1 MADLRDWLTRSD
13 SVAKL
18 RGINGVGPKTI
29 DYFKILAGLPAV
41 EVDRRLAKF
50 LNMAGIDYGN
60 YDDAQDV
67 IDRAS
72 DLLGYDRAHLDQS
85 IWQYIG
91 GHS

>member
-41 EVDRRLAKF
+41 EVDRRLEKF
-50 LNMAGIDYGN
+50 LNMA
-60 YDDAQDV
+60 
-67 IDRAS
+67 
-72 DLLGYDRAHLDQS
+72 
-85 IWQYIG
+85 
-91 GHS
+91 